1 MLVVLLPI
9 ANLPALSGDVT
20 NSAGNNSISLS
31 NTGVIAGSYGKVTVD
46 NKGRVTTGENLTS
59 TDIPN
64 LDFSKITTGKPTTLA
79 GYGIT
84 DGVSLNGDTITGPLL
99 LVGNPTD
106 SYHLVTKQYIDGLSG
121 VGGFAAGDIVR
132 KPFSSTPVGFL
143 KCNGAALDKTI
154 YANLYSAIGDTYTII
169 TTPGSGQPWRKQ
181 YQINNTQSG
190 DITGWSTGTSLPD
203 ILCYSQAIVTKNRVY
218 LFSGNNNSGW
228 VSTVYTAPI
237 NSDGTLGAWST
248 GTALPNTLAYSQAIV
263 TKNRVYL
270 LGGINTTNYTNTVYT
285 APINSD
291 GTIGTWTTGLSL
303 PSALGASQAIITK
316 DRVYLLGGWVGGS
329 ATNAVYTAPINSDGT
344 LGAWITDNPLPNTL
358 YNSQA
363 IVTKNRVYLLG
374 GTKDG
379 VVSSTVFTA
388 AINTDGTLGT
398 WTTGTSLPTPI
409 NLSTTFISKNRVYLF
424 SGFDGTNNIS
434 SVYSA
439 PINSDGTLGT
449 WTTGTSLPGNLS
461 ISQAIATKNRIYLLG
476 GTVNGAIS
484 STVYTAPLAEGLND
498 YSPYYAGDTL
508 SYMMPGSGKPW
519 QQQYQLN
526 TAQSTDIINWTTGT
540 ALPGNLYLSQAIVT
554 KNRVYLLGGHDG
566 TYRIS
571 TVYTA
576 PINTDGTLGT
586 WIASNSLP
594 GILSNSQAIVTK
606 NRVYLLG
613 GNISNGVS
621 TNIVYTAPIN
631 SDGTLGTWTTDVSLP
646 LAIHAAQAVVTKNRV
661 YLLSGI
667 NNTTYITT
675 IYTAPINTDG
685 TLGSWTTSGNIP
697 GVLTSSQIAVT
708 NNRIYLIGGYNGT
721 TFVSAIYTAP
731 INTDGTLGTWTTDT
745 SLPSVLSH
753 SESIVTKNKVYIF
766 GGAIAGNT
774 GTTTVYTAP
783 INADGTLG
791 PWTTGTALPSNLY
804 LSQAIVTKNRVYLLG
819 GYNGSAPVSTV
830 YTAPLA
836 EGLNDY
842 SPYYDGTIVPIDPI
856 IPITNKFNIPDM
868 TLTDINGVYH
878 YIKF

>member
-1 MLVVLLPI
+1 M
-9 ANLPALSGDVT
+9 
-20 NSAGNNSISLS
+20 
-31 NTGVIAGSYGKVTVD
+31 
-46 NKGRVTTGENLTS
+46 
-59 TDIPN
+59 
-64 LDFSKITTGKPTTLA
+64 
-79 GYGIT
+79 
-84 DGVSLNGDTITGPLL
+84 
-99 LVGNPTD
+99 
-106 SYHLVTKQYIDGLSG
+106 
-121 VGGFAAGDIVR
+121 
-132 KPFSSTPVGFL
+132 
-143 KCNGAALDKTI
+143 
-154 YANLYSAIGDTYTII
+154 
-169 TTPGSGQPWRKQ
+169 
-181 YQINNTQSG
+181 
-190 DITGWSTGTSLPD
+190 
-203 ILCYSQAIVTKNRVY
+203 
-218 LFSGNNNSGW
+218 
-228 VSTVYTAPI
+228 
-237 NSDGTLGAWST
+237 
-248 GTALPNTLAYSQAIV
+248 
-263 TKNRVYL
+263 
-270 LGGINTTNYTNTVYT
+270 
-285 APINSD
+285 
-291 GTIGTWTTGLSL
+291 
-303 PSALGASQAIITK
+303 
-316 DRVYLLGGWVGGS
+316 
-329 ATNAVYTAPINSDGT
+329 
-344 LGAWITDNPLPNTL
+344 
-358 YNSQA
+358 
-363 IVTKNRVYLLG
+363 
-374 GTKDG
+374 
-379 VVSSTVFTA
+379 
-388 AINTDGTLGT
+388 
-398 WTTGTSLPTPI
+398 
-409 NLSTTFISKNRVYLF
+409 
-424 SGFDGTNNIS
+424 
-434 SVYSA
+434 
-439 PINSDGTLGT
+439 
-449 WTTGTSLPGNLS
+449 
-461 ISQAIATKNRIYLLG
+461 
-476 GTVNGAIS
+476 
-484 STVYTAPLAEGLND
+484 
-498 YSPYYAGDTL
+498 
-508 SYMMPGSGKPW
+508 
-519 QQQYQLN
+519 
-526 TAQSTDIINWTTGT
+526 
-540 ALPGNLYLSQAIVT
+540 
-554 KNRVYLLGGHDG
+554 
-566 TYRIS
+566 
-571 TVYTA
+571 
-576 PINTDGTLGT
+576 
-586 WIASNSLP
+586 P